1 MSSKIIPLALF
12 AIVLSSLVL
21 AAVVSFTVNSNLELK
36 DILSRPYLL
45 YLYAGN
51 SFFKEGLFSDAIKSY
66 KMAISFN
73 QDFAEAYYNIGVA
86 NAKQD
91 NYEEAIK
98 WFDKSLELKK
108 EYKNAYYSRGVSYYR
123 LNELEKAKQD
133 LIKVIEIEYDI
144 NAYFDLG
151 VILVKQFRLDEAE
164 GIIDLDKLYRA
175 KEYFTAAKDMPH
187 ALNNIEIIQ
196 INIDKYS

>member
-21 AAVVSFTVNSNLELK
+21 AAGVSFTVNSNLELK

-98 WFDKSLELKK
+98 WFDKSIEFKK

-164 GIIDLDKLYRA
+164 GIIDLDKL
-175 KEYFTAAKDMPH
+175 
-187 ALNNIEIIQ
+187 
-196 INIDKYS
+196 